1 MSEQNSN
8 NNLYSQMDKNT
19 VNSKNQLKDS
29 RVVRFKNLEGRGKRV
44 MFVGNSIT
52 LHGKLPSIGWDNEWG
67 MAASAEENDYVH
79 ILMSKINETVP
90 DSQFCICQV
99 AEWERNYKNGG
110 ETYALF
116 EEAAKFDADIIIMRF
131 VENCPKDEF
140 DSEIFKREL
149 DSLLKFLN
157 PSQTAEIVLTT
168 GFWHHPGDGAITEY
182 SEEKSLPLVTLGDLG
197 ERDEMKAIGLFEHGG
212 VANHPGDLGMK
223 NIAKRI
229 FEALKTVI

>member
-1 MSEQNSN
+1 MSEQNLS
-8 NNLYSQMDKNT
+8 NNLYSQMEKNT

-29 RVVRFKNLEGRGKRV
+29 KVVRFINLEGKGKRV

-67 MAASAEENDYVH
+67 MAASAKENDYVH
-79 ILMSKINETVP
+79 ILMSKVDEAVP

-140 DSEIFKREL
+140 DSEAFKAQL
-149 DSLLKFLN
+149 DSLLDFLN
-157 PSQTAEIVLTT
+157 GSGNAKIILTRVTITIIPPSTI
-168 GFWHHPGDGAITEY
+168 
-182 SEEKSLPLVTLGDLG
+182 
-197 ERDEMKAIGLFEHGG
+197 R
-212 VANHPGDLGMK
+212 
-223 NIAKRI
+223 
-229 FEALKTVI
+229 